1 MAKVHKTSSAEL
13 PIVGCV
19 GLSHLGL
26 VTSSVLSTLGF
37 KTICF
42 ESNKSTVDEL
52 KSLKTSINEPE
63 LDDFLKLASMN
74 QTFTSNFDDLKQ
86 CEVIYVSDDV
96 PTDEFGK
103 SNTKLIKESALRI
116 SALTK
121 NACIVILSQVNPGF
135 TRAISSQISNQL
147 YYQVETLIFGDA
159 IKRSRFPERIII
171 GSFNNKTA
179 PNPSLKRILDA
190 YNCPILVFDYES
202 AEFTKISINAFLA
215 TDVSLSNT
223 LAEICEVSGGNWTDI
238 VSALKLDKR
247 IGASRYLR
255 PGLGISGGNIERD
268 LNTISEI
275 ALSNGLKPEI
285 IQSIINSNSYH
296 KSWVIRKLNQLGVL
310 TMEKMSIG
318 IWGLAYKENTN
329 SIKNSPS
336 LEIINQLPSS
346 FYIYAHDPV
355 VQTLSAKNTLLE
367 LVKNPEIIL
376 EKADLLLVLTP
387 WIHYKQYANSD
398 KLRKFSGKIIIDPFK
413 VLDKEFCKSLGIKY
427 LTIGEQ
433 NN

>member
-1 MAKVHKTSSAEL
+1 MVKVNKTSQSEL
-13 PIVGCV
+13 PIVGFV

-26 VTSSVLSTLGF
+26 ITSTVLSTLGF
-37 KTICF
+37 KTICYDL
-42 ESNKSTVDEL
+42 NKSTINDL

-63 LDDFLKLASMN
+63 LDDVLKFASLN
-74 QTFTSNFDDLKQ
+74 QTFTSDFDDLKQ

-103 SNTKLIKESALRI
+103 SDTNLINDSALRV
-116 SALTK
+116 STLTK
-121 NACIVILSQVNPGF
+121 DACIVILSQVNPGF

-159 IKRSRFPERIII
+159 IKRSRSPERIIV
-171 GSFNNKTA
+171 GSLNNKTA
-179 PNPSLKRILDA
+179 LNPGLKRILEA

-223 LAEICEVSGGNWTDI
+223 LAEICEVSGANWTEI

-275 ALSNGLKPEI
+275 AHSNGLKSEI
-285 IQSIINSNSYH
+285 IQSIITSNSHH
-296 KSWVIRKLNQLGVL
+296 KSWVIRRLNQLGIL
-310 TMEKMSIG
+310 AMEKMSIG
-318 IWGLAYKENTN
+318 IWGLSYKENTN

-346 FYIYAHDPV
+346 FYVYAHDPV
-355 VQTLSAKNTLLE
+355 VQTLSVKNKLLE

-376 EKADLLLVLTP
+376 EKADILLVLTP
-387 WIHYKQYANSD
+387 WVHYKKYANSEEL
-398 KLRKFSGKIIIDPFK
+398 KKFSGKIIIDPYQ
-413 VLDKEFCKSLGIKY
+413 VLDKEYCKSIGINY
-427 LTIGEQ
+427 LTIGERS
-433 NN
+433 